1 MLQLTEPAIEN
12 GFHAHIATLI
22 QKTYC
27 EKTSKEIIISPDKR
41 EMGKLLYEAPFA
53 LLAHDA
59 SDDPVFF
66 YANLMAQA
74 LFEMPWNAITK
85 LPSRFSAESI
95 NQIERERLL
104 SQVSLK
110 GYIDNYSGVR
120 ISRTGRR
127 FLIKGATVWS
137 LTNEDEI
144 LVGQAAI
151 FKDVIHL

>member
-12 GFHAHIATLI
+12 GFHAHIAALI

-27 EKTSKEIIISPDKR
+27 EKTSKEIIISPDMR
-41 EMGKLLYEAPFA
+41 EIGRLLYEAPFA

-74 LFEMPWNAITK
+74 LFEMSWSEITK
-85 LPSRFSAESI
+85 LPSRWSAESS
-95 NQIERERLL
+95 NQEERERLL
-104 SQVSLK
+104 HQVSLK

-127 FLIKGATVWS
+127 FLIKGATVWN
-137 LTNEDEI
+137 LTNEDDI
-144 LVGQAAI
+144 LIGQAAI
-151 FKDVIHL
+151 FRDITHL